1 MIEDDHFH
9 KYPDIKYEGGSSSK
23 SKQNY
28 LMSMSAAKVPKG
40 NDLKSW
46 MEELT
51 KQTAAAAADGIAYY
65 DQDENLLQNQKVIE
79 AKFSAK
85 QIYDKKKSS
94 KFGLENLYSSD
105 HQTQVDLG

>member
-28 LMSMSAAKVPKG
+28 LMKMSAAKVPKG

-51 KQTAAAAADGIAYY
+51 K
-65 DQDENLLQNQKVIE
+65 
-79 AKFSAK
+79 
-85 QIYDKKKSS
+85 
-94 KFGLENLYSSD
+94 
-105 HQTQVDLG
+105 